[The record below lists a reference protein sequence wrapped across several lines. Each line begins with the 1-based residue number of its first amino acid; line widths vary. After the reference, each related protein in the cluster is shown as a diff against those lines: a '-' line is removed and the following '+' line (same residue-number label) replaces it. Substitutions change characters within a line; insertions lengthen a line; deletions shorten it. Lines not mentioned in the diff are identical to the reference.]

1 MVNRKKNRF
10 PGGILSNKNHSF
22 EFLLRIFIL
31 KTVILFAVFIE
42 PASGGFA
49 DSRYKFDIAAG
60 YGFPETMCLKLKY
73 GNNFQAGFSQSFD
86 TQGLGASAVEFY
98 YRIGEKPRF
107 SEQKLWYIF
116 LGMATYIFET
126 NYRQEYSFLI
136 YPRAG
141 RTFEFSKY
149 SGINV
154 DMGFGVPSG
163 RNKTSSDSIAPF
175 ILTGSINL
183 YFRF

>member
-1 MVNRKKNRF
+1 MMNQKKNRF
-10 PGGILSNKNHSF
+10 PGGIISGKGYSFSLS
-22 EFLLRIFIL
+22 LRVLIL
-31 KTVILFAVFIE
+31 NAVLLFAVFIQ
-42 PASGGFA
+42 PVSGGSA
-49 DSRYKFDIAAG
+49 DSRFKFDIAAG
-60 YGFPETMCLKLKY
+60 YGFPETLCLKLRY

-86 TQGLGASAVEFY
+86 TQGLGASAAEFY

-107 SEQKLWYIF
+107 SEQKPWYIL
-116 LGMATYIFET
+116 LGAAAYIFET
-126 NYRQEYSFLI
+126 DYKQEYSFLL

-149 SGINV
+149 SGINA
-154 DMGFGVPSG
+154 DIGFGVPFG
-163 RNKTSSDSIAPF
+163 RDKVSSDPIPPV

>member
-10 PGGILSNKNHSF
+10 PGGILSNKNLSF
-22 EFLLRIFIL
+22 KFLLRIFIL

-42 PASGGFA
+42 PALGGFA

-60 YGFPETMCLKLKY
+60 YGFPETMCLKLRY
-73 GNNFQAGFSQSFD
+73 GNNFQVGFSQSFD

-116 LGMATYIFET
+116 LGAATYIFET
-126 NYRQEYSFLI
+126 DYKQEYNFLI

-154 DMGFGVPSG
+154 DIGFGIPSG
-163 RNKTSSDSIAPF
+163 RNKTSSDSMAPI

>member
-1 MVNRKKNRF
+1 MNRKKNIL
-10 PGGILSNKNHSF
+10 PGVIISGKGYSYKFSLRV
-22 EFLLRIFIL
+22 FLLKAVF
-31 KTVILFAVFIE
+31 LFVVFIE
-42 PASGGFA
+42 PVSGVSS

-60 YGFPETMCLKLKY
+60 YGFPETLCLKLRY

-86 TQGLGASAVEFY
+86 TKGLGASAAEFY

-107 SEQKLWYIF
+107 SELKPWYIL
-116 LGMATYIFET
+116 LGAATYIFET
-126 NYRQEYSFLI
+126 DYKQEYSFLI

-141 RTFEFSKY
+141 RTFELSKY
-149 SGINV
+149 SGINA
-154 DMGFGVPSG
+154 DIGFGLPFG
-163 RNKTSSDSIAPF
+163 RDKASSDPMPPF